1 MIARVG
7 KKNKVKGKSSGF
19 KYHKRS
25 ADDVK
30 KRADQRGG
38 NFDSPVKSGIDMW
51 RPAAGENVI
60 RILPATWDDYE
71 HYGYDVYMHRF
82 IGSDSS
88 NYICLNKMK
97 GKHCPAC
104 AEQKAAK
111 DGGEDEEAKQLA
123 YAKRCWVWIIDRND
137 KTETPQV
144 WDMSWSQDRDI
155 SGLTY
160 FKSGKVLLIDHPDDG
175 YDVIVKKT
183 GSGLKTKYAF
193 NIERDSSPISDDEE
207 KQEEILAY
215 ITENPIPSVLNFF
228 SADHIAKKLEG
239 TTEDRDD
246 ELDDDEDE
254 TPRKKKAGKR
264 SRDEDDDEDE
274 RPSKKKKR
282 KPADDDDD
290 DEDEDDTPKR
300 RKKPADDDED
310 QDDTPRRRRKP
321 ADDDDDED
329 EDETPK
335 KKKKRPVE
343 DDDDEDEDERPKKKK
358 RKPADDDDDE
368 DEDDEPAPKK
378 KKRKPVEDDDDDEDE
393 DERPKKKKKRKPVEE
408 DEDDDD

>member
-7 KKNKVKGKSSGF
+7 KKNKSKGGSSGF
-19 KYHKRS
+19 KYRKRS
-25 ADDVK
+25 AEDVK

-111 DGGEDEEAKQLA
+111 DGGEDDEAKQLA

-137 KTETPQV
+137 KSETPQV

-183 GSGLKTKYAF
+183 GSGLKTKYSF

-207 KQEEILAY
+207 KQEEILNY
-215 ITENPIPSVLNFF
+215 IQEHPIPTVLNFF

-239 TTEDRDD
+239 TTEDKDD
-246 ELDDDEDE
+246 DLDDDDE
-254 TPRKKKAGKR
+254 EGTTKGRKRKAGKR
-264 SRDEDDDEDE
+264 SR
-274 RPSKKKKR
+274 
-282 KPADDDDD
+282 
-290 DEDEDDTPKR
+290 
-300 RKKPADDDED
+300 
-310 QDDTPRRRRKP
+310 
-321 ADDDDDED
+321 
-329 EDETPK
+329 
-335 KKKKRPVE
+335 
-343 DDDDEDEDERPKKKK
+343 
-358 RKPADDDDDE
+358 
-368 DEDDEPAPKK
+368 
-378 KKRKPVEDDDDDEDE
+378 DDDDDEDE
-393 DERPKKKKKRKPVEE
+393 DERAVEE
-408 DEDDDD
+408 EEA